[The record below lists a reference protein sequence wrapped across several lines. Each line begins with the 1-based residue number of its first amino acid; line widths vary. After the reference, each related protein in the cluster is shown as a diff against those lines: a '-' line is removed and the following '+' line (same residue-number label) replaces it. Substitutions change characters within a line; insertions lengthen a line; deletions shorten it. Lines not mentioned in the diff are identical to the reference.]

1 MRHDWVINTP
11 RAAKV
16 LAACTLS
23 MLWVTSG
30 VLADT
35 LRPYKITASDLKA
48 LDAPDVV
55 VEGTAGQLTKNR
67 VMGQSTDKA
76 HKAGLYSTP
85 PERAD
90 VESYPVDEFMY
101 FIKGGVTLTSADGT
115 VLQVK
120 AGDAVHVPKGWKG
133 TWNSVAGYTKFYV
146 IYDSSKASK
155 Q

>member
-1 MRHDWVINTP
+1 MRNGWVRNNP
-11 RAAKV
+11 RTAKV
-16 LAACTLS
+16 LAAFTLS
-23 MLWVTSG
+23 TLWVASAAF
-30 VLADT
+30 ADT

-48 LDAPDVV
+48 LEAPDVI
-55 VEGTAGQLTKNR
+55 VESSAGQLTKNR

-146 IYDSSKASK
+146 IYDSAKASK

>member
-1 MRHDWVINTP
+1 MRNGWVRKNPLTA
-11 RAAKV
+11 RL
-16 LAACTLS
+16 LAAFTLS
-23 MLWVTSG
+23 ALWVASG
-30 VLADT
+30 AVADT
-35 LRPYKITASDLKA
+35 VRPYKITASDLKA
-48 LDAPDVV
+48 LEAPDVV
-55 VEGTAGQLTKNR
+55 VEGSAGQLTKNR